1 MKEIPKIISTKD
13 LSYFED
19 IMNWNLTLSKKC
31 HMYKDLIT
39 DSEIKKFISEVAK
52 MHSVHYEKILNI
64 LS

>member
-1 MKEIPKIISTKD
+1 MKEVPKIISTKD

-19 IMNWNLTLSKKC
+19 IMNWNLTLSKKL

-39 DSEIKKFISEVAK
+39 DSEIKKFVNEVAK
-52 MHSVHYEKILNI
+52 MQSLHYEKILNL